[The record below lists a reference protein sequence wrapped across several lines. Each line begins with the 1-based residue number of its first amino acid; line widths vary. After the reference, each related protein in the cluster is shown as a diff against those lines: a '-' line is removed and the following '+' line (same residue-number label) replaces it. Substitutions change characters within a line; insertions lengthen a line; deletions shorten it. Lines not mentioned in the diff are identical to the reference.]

1 MSIVDARVQ
10 VGDLVKDWRRIN
22 VSFTRARSKLII
34 FGSRR
39 TLRAAPIL
47 AEFLELMEA
56 QEWICNLP
64 PRAHTSYSLQ
74 PVSLSYPRK
83 RTAQDLGNLPGKE
96 NASSGAGVKKLK
108 PLKRSLAESASGMAN
123 GRPILRDL
131 IVNGAY

>member
-1 MSIVDARVQ
+1 MNTVDARVQ

-56 QEWICNLP
+56 QEWICHLP
-64 PRAHTSYSLQ
+64 PRAHTLYGLQ

-96 NASSGAGVKKLK
+96 NASSGAVKKLK
-108 PLKRSLAESASGMAN
+108 PLKRSSAESVGGMAN